1 VPLNASGMALF
12 MIIIHMRFDFSHLS
26 ISLFSSEVLSS
37 LRGGGESVLNARS
50 RSITPRTIKRLSFQ
64 DLKLEPL
71 SIGIELILAVILA
84 GLIAEKRTTT
94 IETSSQTK
102 LILREKI
109 NSNKGK
115 THLKISGT
123 PLIFYLWIKD

>member
-12 MIIIHMRFDFSHLS
+12 MIIIHMRFYFSHLS

-102 LILREKI
+102 LILRAKI

>member
-1 VPLNASGMALF
+1 MALF

-102 LILREKI
+102 LILRAKI